1 MKGLH
6 VVVLLKCIAKT
17 VGWYIVDN
25 ELFNKGHIG
34 TCSVV
39 PCQEAS

>member
-6 VVVLLKCIAKT
+6 VVVLLKYIAKP

-25 ELFNKGHIG
+25 ELK
-34 TCSVV
+34 
-39 PCQEAS
+39 ALK

>member
-25 ELFNKGHIG
+25 ELKAL
-34 TCSVV
+34 
-39 PCQEAS
+39 Q